1 MPYKESN
8 SSKQTCSFCQRSRKD
23 VAKLVVSQEVSICNI
38 CIDMVH
44 DLLHKDDIE
53 VERPARKK
61 AMAVPSPRAI
71 KELLDSRVIGQ
82 EQAKIALSVA
92 VHNHYKR
99 LNNKKAK
106 VRVDKSNVLILGPT
120 GTGKTLMAKTVAEL
134 LDVPFVIGDATT
146 LTQTGYVGDDAET
159 LLSRLLMAADYDV
172 EKAQQG
178 IVFIDEIDKVSS
190 KTEAA
195 GNSRDISGEGVQ
207 QALLKM
213 LEGSEV
219 QVTIDGN
226 KKTLGTDT
234 MTIDTTNILFV
245 CSGAFVGLEKVMAK
259 QRGAS
264 IGFNNKVDKAP
275 GKFDQVRPQDV
286 IKYGL
291 IPEMV
296 GRLPV
301 LTYTNALSKEDL
313 IAVLTEP
320 EHNLISQ
327 YQQLFEPVKLVFS
340 KDALEALAERAM
352 KDHTGARGL
361 RGQLDRVLTPLQF
374 KLTDESLAGV
384 SSVLVNK
391 EVIEGSG
398 EPLYTFKKVTAT
410 KTKNEQKA

>member
-23 VAKLVVSQEVSICNI
+23 VAKLVVSQDVSICNI

-44 DLLHKDDIE
+44 DLLHKDDTE
-53 VERPARKK
+53 VERPSRKK
-61 AMAVPSPRAI
+61 SMAVPSPRAI

-99 LNNKKAK
+99 LNSKKAK

-120 GTGKTLMAKTVAEL
+120 GTGKTLMARTIAEL

-172 EKAQQG
+172 DKAQQG
-178 IVFIDEIDKVSS
+178 IVFIDEIDKVSA

-219 QVTIDGN
+219 QVTVDGN
-226 KKTLGTDT
+226 KKTMGMDT
-234 MTIDTTNILFV
+234 VLMDTTNILFV
-245 CSGAFVGLEKVMAK
+245 CSGAFVGLEKVMAR

-264 IGFNNKVDKAP
+264 IGFNNKVDKATP
-275 GKFDQVRPQDV
+275 KFDQVRPQDI

-291 IPEMV
+291 IPELV

-301 LTYTNALSKEDL
+301 LTYTTPLSKEDL

-340 KDALEALAERAM
+340 QDSLEALAERAM
-352 KDHTGARGL
+352 KDTTGARGL

-384 SSVLVNK
+384 SSVLVNR

-398 EPLYTFKKVTAT
+398 EPLYTFKKVTTA

>member
-23 VAKLVVSQEVSICNI
+23 VAKLVVSQDVSICNI

-44 DLLHKDDIE
+44 DLLHKDDAE
-53 VERPARKK
+53 VERPSRKK
-61 AMAVPSPRAI
+61 SMAVPSPRAI

-120 GTGKTLMAKTVAEL
+120 GTGKTLMARTIAEL

-172 EKAQQG
+172 DRAQQG
-178 IVFIDEIDKVSS
+178 IVFIDEMDKISA

-234 MTIDTTNILFV
+234 VLIDTTNILFV
-245 CSGAFVGLEKVMAK
+245 CSGAFVGLEKVMAR

-264 IGFNNKVDKAP
+264 IGFNNKVDKAVA
-275 GKFDQVRPQDV
+275 KFDQVRPQDI

-291 IPEMV
+291 IPELV

-301 LTYTNALSKEDL
+301 LTYTTPLSKEDL

-340 KDALEALAERAM
+340 QDALEALAERAM
-352 KDHTGARGL
+352 KDNTGARGL

-374 KLTDESLAGV
+374 KLTDENLVGV

-398 EPLYTFKKVTAT
+398 EPLYTFKKVTAA